1 MSSPHRLSR
10 RERQIMDVV
19 YRLGEATAAQILEQI
34 EDPPSY
40 SAIRALLRILVEK
53 QHLQHRAD
61 GPRYVYA
68 PVVSRNKARS
78 AALAGVVDNFFGR
91 ARGRRTARF
100 DAWQEVDEGGVG
112 RTEHAHRQRSQAG
125 ALTCRIS

>member
-1 MSSPHRLSR
+1 MSNTHRLSR
-10 RERQIMDVV
+10 RERQIMEIV
-19 YRLGEATAAQILEQI
+19 YRLGEATAAQIHEQI

-68 PVVSRNKARS
+68 PVVSRSKARS
-78 AALAGVVDNFFGR
+78 AALAGIVDNFFEGSAVRAAAALLGSSHGKKLTKGELDELSALIESARRQGR
-91 ARGRRTARF
+91 
-100 DAWQEVDEGGVG
+100 
-112 RTEHAHRQRSQAG
+112 
-125 ALTCRIS
+125 